1 MTTQPYELLARFN
14 SDGTVTGVFT
24 KTLTLLNGR
33 AFENDP
39 VPLAD
44 TTDPAFTQFAEA
56 FSASVV
62 AERNALLAKVSELQA
77 KIPWNP
83 RVIEASAFIARIT
96 ADEMLRLATSNDA
109 PVLQIVAM
117 LNQWKANDWPIILDS
132 PEIQQAIAYLQSIG
146 FVTQERLAELLKD
159 CTKEEA
165 YVADGDA

>member
-14 SDGTVTGVFT
+14 ADGTVKGVFT

-44 TTDPAFTQFAEA
+44 TTDPAFTQFASA

-62 AERNALLAKVSELQA
+62 AERNALASKVSELQA
-77 KIPWNP
+77 QIPWNP
-83 RVIEASAFIARIT
+83 RVIEAAAFIARIT
-96 ADEMLRLATSNDA
+96 ADEMLRLATSND
-109 PVLQIVAM
+109 VQVQQIVAM
-117 LNQWKANDWPIILDS
+117 LDQWKANDWPVILDS

-146 FVTQERLAELLKD
+146 FVTQERVAEVLKD